1 MPYATLFIMRV
12 KEIVQ
17 LALMVGLHR
26 RNSLQGYADL
36 RIFPTKHMLG
46 REYPEIGI
54 THFY

>member
-17 LALMVGLHR
+17 LALMLGLHR
-26 RNSLQGYADL
+26 CNSLQGYADL
-36 RIFPTKHMLG
+36 TILPTKHMFG
-46 REYPEIGI
+46 RQYREIGI